1 MTLVAPILT
10 GIVAKIATEKV
21 PDMMKLT
28 GNQRVLGQLG
38 VAVGGGF
45 LLGGILGPI
54 GASIWVAV
62 SAAEVLSGYV
72 NKMLAQI
79 QAPTVSGND
88 IRYPLNAFPG
98 EFGAYPGEVTHY
110 PM

>member
-28 GNQRVLGQLG
+28 GNQRVLGQIG

-45 LLGGILGPI
+45 LLGGILGPV

-98 EFGAYPGEVTHY
+98 EFGAYPGDVTHY